1 MRFLH
6 AADLHL
12 GKSIYGTSLIDS
24 GDQTVW
30 AERFLETALALKPDA
45 VVMAGDFSTG
55 DSHRGKRRAC

>member
-30 AERFLETALALKPDA
+30 AERFVEMALALKST
-45 VVMAGDFSTG
+45 AGQE
-55 DSHRGKRRAC
+55 K